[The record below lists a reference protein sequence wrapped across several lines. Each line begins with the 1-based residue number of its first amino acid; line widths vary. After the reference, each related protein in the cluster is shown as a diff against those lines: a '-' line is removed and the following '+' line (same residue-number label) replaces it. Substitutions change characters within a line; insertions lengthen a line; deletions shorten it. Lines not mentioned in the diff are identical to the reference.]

1 MGWIYK
7 NYIRPEL
14 FKLDPEFAHHLCLK
28 GAVLTQKSPWLMS
41 WIRAL
46 SCVEDPRLNIQLGP
60 LRFSNPLGLAAGL
73 DKNGVA
79 PQFWS
84 ALGFGS
90 IEIGS
95 VSADPSTG
103 NDVRPRL
110 FRLPQ
115 DEAIVVYYGVPN
127 EGAVVIAERMKT
139 AKCSNHSNSLDGDKA
154 KVGINFVETHRKSSL
169 EVVLNSKT
177 ECLNEELVRAMRNFL
192 GDVSD
197 FWTLNANC
205 PNTGAGASNLT
216 EPTALRSLLD
226 TISDQIGAAN
236 IPPLLIKQT
245 IETNPALA
253 RQWIAL
259 ALEYP
264 FILGFSFNLPPGIPY
279 ELKTP
284 KEQYEKLPG
293 TLTGGPIRRR
303 INQAMKIWSKELEN
317 TCLGLVVAGGVSSA
331 ETLYEKVL
339 LGASVT
345 QIYTGLVYHGPGI
358 VKSSLSGLLRLLEE
372 DGFQNAQE
380 AVGQWR
386 EFPHRI
392 TE

>member
-14 FKLDPEFAHHLCLK
+14 FKLDPELAHHLCLK
-28 GAVLTQKSPWLMS
+28 GAALTQKAPWLLS
-41 WIRAL
+41 WIRSL
-46 SCVEDPRLNIQLGP
+46 SCVEDPRLNIQLGA
-60 LRFSNPLGLAAGL
+60 LKFSNPLGLAAGL

-90 IEIGS
+90 MEIGS

-127 EGAVVIAERMKT
+127 EGAVAIAARVRT
-139 AKCSNHSNSLDGDKA
+139 AKSSNHFNSLDDNKA
-154 KVGINFVETHRKSSL
+154 KVGINFVETHRASSSSVALNLKSES
-169 EVVLNSKT
+169 
-177 ECLNEELVRAMRNFL
+177 LNEELVRAMGNFL

-205 PNTGAGASNLT
+205 PNTRAGASNLT
-216 EPTALRSLLD
+216 EPGALRSLLD
-226 TISDQIGAAN
+226 KMSNQIGSAN

-253 RQWIAL
+253 RQWIEL
-259 ALEYP
+259 AAEYP
-264 FILGFSFNLPPGIPY
+264 FVQGFSFNLPPGIPY

-284 KEQYEKLPG
+284 KDQYEKLPG
-293 TLTGGPIRRR
+293 TLTGAPIRRR

-317 TCLGLVVAGGVSSA
+317 TRLGLVVAGGVNSA
-331 ETLYEKVL
+331 ETLYEKIL

-345 QIYTGLVYHGPGI
+345 QVYTGLVYGGPGI

-372 DGFQNAQE
+372 DGFLNAQE

-392 TE
+392 AE